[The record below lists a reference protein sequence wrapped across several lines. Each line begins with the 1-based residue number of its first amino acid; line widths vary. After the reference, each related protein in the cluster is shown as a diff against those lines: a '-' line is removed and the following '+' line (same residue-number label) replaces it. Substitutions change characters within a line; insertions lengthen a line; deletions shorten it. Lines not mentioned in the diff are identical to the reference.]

1 MKNNIKE
8 IRKSKKLTLVKL
20 AEKSKLSAGYI
31 CHLEKGTRN
40 NASYDAMNKIANAL
54 NTDIGDIFENE

>member
-31 CHLEKGTRN
+31 CHLEKGTRK
-40 NASYDAMNKIANAL
+40 NASYDVMNKIANAL

>member
-31 CHLEKGTRN
+31 CYLEKGTRK